1 MTSANGLEIV
11 YLVGNDTNIKG
22 CNCAQGGRERERKK
36 KNNVLALKSVQ
47 NATCTFLVFDGDGNA

>member
-22 CNCAQGGRERERKK
+22 CHCAQGESERERERKK
-36 KNNVLALKSVQ
+36 TVLCPKKCP
-47 NATCTFLVFDGDGNA
+47 NATCTLLVFDGDGNA

>member
-22 CNCAQGGRERERKK
+22 CNCAQGESERERKK
-36 KNNVLALKSVQ
+36 IIFCPKKCPKRNLYY
-47 NATCTFLVFDGDGNA
+47 FGVFDGDGNA